1 MTNQG
6 LALVPRA
13 ACSPRGEQG
22 AHTKIRGGAG
32 RRAPAVA
39 SGSVLQGSFSESG
52 ACLPSRVGGQGQQ
65 GRGPR
70 AALPTFHRKCPRA
83 RAALRCAQVVSAPAA
98 HGVPGRRSGVEG
110 TRPGTGSAGTR
121 RRERSRRDAGGAPGP
136 GDPRAHRPWGSPLRG
151 SGPGRGRGLHPAKAQ
166 PGRE

>member
-13 ACSPRGEQG
+13 ACSPRGEPG

-70 AALPTFHRKCPRA
+70 AALPTFSQEMPVRTRCFTLRTGGERPGRA
-83 RAALRCAQVVSAPAA
+83 RSPRTQVRSGGDPARNRVCWDAPA
-98 HGVPGRRSGVEG
+98 G
-110 TRPGTGSAGTR
+110 
-121 RRERSRRDAGGAPGP
+121 
-136 GDPRAHRPWGSPLRG
+136 
-151 SGPGRGRGLHPAKAQ
+151 AQ
-166 PGRE
+166 PR